1 VGFVAPVSV
10 ADVRPTAEAAFA
22 GVATGVD
29 RLLVG
34 VDADGL
40 AAFVFITSNR
50 FDLKEHWR
58 VLKRVVV
65 APGRQGRGY
74 GLALMSEA
82 ERVGRSMGL
91 AALQVTVRDGHGLP
105 AFYRRCG
112 YREVGRLPGAL
123 RVADGDDRDETSCG
137 GTWPEARLVAV
148 KPAADGRVR
157 PCRRARSARS
167 GRRVPPRGGAVHQIA
182 RSAAGR
188 RWIGE
193 HGDRLS
199 RRAGRR
205 AQARCIGG

>member
-1 VGFVAPVSV
+1 MSHPPSVQLGFVLDPPLDADLREEIIAAWVDASNAGGVSV

-22 GVATGVD
+22 GVAAGVD

-34 VDADGL
+34 FDAAGL

-74 GLALMSEA
+74 GLALMTEA

-105 AFYRRCG
+105 AFYQRCG

-123 RVADGDDRDETSCG
+123 RVADGDDRDEIIM
-137 GTWPEARLVAV
+137 WRDLV
-148 KPAADGRVR
+148 
-157 PCRRARSARS
+157 
-167 GRRVPPRGGAVHQIA
+167 
-182 RSAAGR
+182 
-188 RWIGE
+188 
-193 HGDRLS
+193 
-199 RRAGRR
+199 
-205 AQARCIGG
+205 

>member
-1 VGFVAPVSV
+1 MAAAAGLGPVVRKDVGVRLPSPAPSGYSPHQGSQLGFVVDPPLDADLREEIIAVWVDATNAGGAVGFVAPVSV

-123 RVADGDDRDETSCG
+123 RVADGDDRDEIIM
-137 GTWPEARLVAV
+137 WRDLA
-148 KPAADGRVR
+148 
-157 PCRRARSARS
+157 
-167 GRRVPPRGGAVHQIA
+167 
-182 RSAAGR
+182 
-188 RWIGE
+188 
-193 HGDRLS
+193 
-199 RRAGRR
+199 
-205 AQARCIGG
+205 